1 MDCLSGWYFR
11 MTCEKRCLKCLE
23 GFQRVKHLAR
33 LFVRTKTQVNE
44 CFSVV
49 FHKDAILEISPVQG
63 SEFLH
68 HPANMLLVLCRVCR
82 LHDIP
87 IGGNDHLESSSFCS
101 RGKSCPMQAII
112 PSLRARHQ
120 TFGTACSPR
129 KMAAFRLANSSK
141 LVGRH
146 PNSVWLM
153 GETCDSLPLRRS
165 PKSSSSASTVYE
177 GIPAARLALI
187 A

>member
-1 MDCLSGWYFR
+1 MDRRGGWHFR
-11 MTCEKRCLKCLE
+11 MTCEKRCCKRLE
-23 GFQRVKHLAR
+23 SGKPIKHLAR

-101 RGKSCPMQAII
+101 RGKSCPIANYVGQ
-112 PSLRARHQ
+112 
-120 TFGTACSPR
+120 SPVDTYCLS
-129 KMAAFRLANSSK
+129 F
-141 LVGRH
+141 
-146 PNSVWLM
+146 
-153 GETCDSLPLRRS
+153 
-165 PKSSSSASTVYE
+165 
-177 GIPAARLALI
+177 
-187 A
+187 

>member
-1 MDCLSGWYFR
+1 MVCLGGWYFR
-11 MTCEKRCLKCLE
+11 MTCEKRCLKRLE

-101 RGKSCPMQAII
+101 RGKSCPSDLRYRLLTSKDGGVPPGNHSFRHFL
-112 PSLRARHQ
+112 PS
-120 TFGTACSPR
+120 R
-129 KMAAFRLANSSK
+129 K
-141 LVGRH
+141 
-146 PNSVWLM
+146 
-153 GETCDSLPLRRS
+153 
-165 PKSSSSASTVYE
+165 
-177 GIPAARLALI
+177 
-187 A
+187 